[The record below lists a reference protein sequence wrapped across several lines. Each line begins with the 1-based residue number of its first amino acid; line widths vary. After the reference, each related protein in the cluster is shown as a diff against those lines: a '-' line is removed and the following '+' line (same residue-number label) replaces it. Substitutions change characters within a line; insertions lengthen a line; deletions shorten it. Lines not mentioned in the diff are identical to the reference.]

1 MNQLPITITF
11 IKKDGQLVVDKSL
24 DATRVSNYIK
34 NLEEG
39 CKVDVTYQETAD
51 AHTLGQLAK
60 VHACIDELSKYTG
73 YEREELKDM
82 VKHKA
87 GLITDT
93 CEYKSFADC
102 SKEELSRAIEA
113 VIKIGEAVD
122 FPLA

>member
-1 MNQLPITITF
+1 MKQLPITITF
-11 IKKDGQLVVDKSL
+11 IKKGGQLVVDKSL
-24 DATRVSNYIK
+24 ETNKLSNYIK

-39 CKVDVTYQETAD
+39 QKIEVTYQEIQES
-51 AHTLGQLAK
+51 HSVGQLAK
-60 VHACIDELSKYTG
+60 VHACIDELSKYLG

-87 GLITDT
+87 GLINEDCT
-93 CEYKSFADC
+93 YKSFAEC

>member
-24 DATRVSNYIK
+24 DTTRVSNYIK

-60 VHACIDELSKYTG
+60 VL
-73 YEREELKDM
+73 DM
-82 VKHKA
+82 SVKN
-87 GLITDT
+87 
-93 CEYKSFADC
+93 
-102 SKEELSRAIEA
+102 
-113 VIKIGEAVD
+113 
-122 FPLA
+122 

>member
-1 MNQLPITITF
+1 MKQLPITITF
-11 IKKDGQLVVDKSL
+11 IKKDGKLVVDKSL
-24 DATRVSNYIK
+24 DATRLNTYIK

-39 CKVDVTYQETAD
+39 AKIDVTYQETAD
-51 AHTLGQLAK
+51 DHTLGQLAK

-73 YEREELKDM
+73 YDREELKDM

-102 SKEELSRAIEA
+102 NKEELSRAIEA